1 MDVLKKCVELVE
13 QGKALVLMTV
23 MHAEASTPAKE
34 GFKMIVTEEHD
45 RFGTV
50 GGGALEQRAIAE
62 AEEVLSR
69 RKNSTLRLD
78 LAAEGMEC
86 GGSVVV
92 TLEYFQ
98 GGLFFVLFGGG
109 HVASAL
115 APVLESIGFR
125 VIVFDNREEILEHH
139 RSEGRTVIYGD
150 FSDIAPTEPYLRSG
164 FCCIATQGHQFDT
177 TILRRLLQSNI
188 SLSYIGMIGS
198 KRKVKTALADCKR
211 DGLAI
216 PSSLYAPVGLPVGG
230 DTVSEIAVSIASEVL
245 SVRYEKAVPHMRDG
259 IME

>member
-164 FCCIATQGHQFDT
+164 FCCIATQGHQYDT